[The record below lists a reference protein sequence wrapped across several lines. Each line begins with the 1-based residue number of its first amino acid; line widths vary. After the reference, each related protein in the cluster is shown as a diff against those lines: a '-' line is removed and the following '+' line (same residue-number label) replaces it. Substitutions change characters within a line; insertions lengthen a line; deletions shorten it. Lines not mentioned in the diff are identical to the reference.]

1 MSEPL
6 PRVFP
11 PRTIRVQL
19 TLAITAVVALVV
31 ALAGLAV
38 VLYADHRDHSD
49 VDAALAARATQ
60 VRTAA
65 TKSGSLPTDGSFAV
79 RLLVNNAVRAEVGA
93 TTKFSVPVKDGY
105 STVTAADGTHWR
117 SWAETLK
124 TGAQLQVLINLQ
136 DVEENHSGNV
146 MMINLIVLLAA
157 VIAAAGTWFVGGLVM
172 KPLVKLAEG
181 AHAITP
187 DAPTQRLP
195 VVTSPPEVADLG
207 TALNEALD
215 RMNIPD
221 RAQLTQEAAQ
231 EATQH
236 FAKVAVDNL
245 REPLHELG
253 DGLDQLLDN
262 PEMTVIQRHLL
273 LAAIQTE
280 YRRLVTL
287 VDDLEPKSTTG
298 LP

>member
-1 MSEPL
+1 VPEPL

-31 ALAGLAV
+31 ALAGLGV
-38 VLYADHRDHSD
+38 VLYADHRDRSD
-49 VDAALAARATQ
+49 VDAALATRAEQ

-79 RLLVNNAVRAEVGA
+79 RLLAGNAVRAEVGA
-93 TTKFSVPVKDGY
+93 ATKFSVPVADGY
-105 STVTAADGTHWR
+105 STVTAADGSHWR
-117 SWAETLK
+117 SWAEKLK
-124 TGAQLQVLINLQ
+124 TGGQLQVLINLQ

-146 MMINLIVLLAA
+146 MMINLIVVLAA
-157 VIAAAGTWFVGGLVM
+157 IVAAAGTWFVGGLVM
-172 KPLVKLAEG
+172 RPLVKLAEG
-181 AHAITP
+181 AQAIKP

-221 RAQLTQEAAQ
+221 REQLTQEAAR
-231 EATQH
+231 EATER
-236 FAKVAVDNL
+236 FAKVAADNL
-245 REPLHELG
+245 RVPLAELG
-253 DGLDQLLDN
+253 GGLDQLLDN
-262 PEMTVIQRHLL
+262 PDMTAIQRHLV
-273 LAAIQTE
+273 LAAVQTE

-287 VDDLEPKSTTG
+287 VDDLGPKTNS
-298 LP
+298 

>member
-1 MSEPL
+1 VPEPL

-31 ALAGLAV
+31 ALAGLGV
-38 VLYADHRDHSD
+38 VLYADHRDRGD
-49 VDAALAARATQ
+49 VDAALAARVEQ

-79 RLLVNNAVRAEVGA
+79 RLLVDNAVRAEVGA
-93 TTKFSVPVKDGY
+93 TTKFSIPVKDGY

-117 SWAETLK
+117 SWSEKLK
-124 TGAQLQVLINLQ
+124 TGAQMQVLINLQ

-146 MMINLIVLLAA
+146 LMINLIVVLAA
-157 VIAAAGTWFVGGLVM
+157 IVAAAGTWFVGGLVM

-181 AHAITP
+181 AQAISP
-187 DAPTQRLP
+187 DVPTQRLP

-221 RAQLTQEAAQ
+221 RERISQEAAQ
-231 EATQH
+231 EATEN
-236 FAKVAVDNL
+236 FAKTAADNL
-245 REPLHELG
+245 RQPLSELG
-253 DGLDQLLDN
+253 DNLDQLLDN
-262 PEMTVIQRHLL
+262 PDMTAIQRHLV

-280 YRRLVTL
+280 YRRIIDL
-287 VDDLEPKSTTG
+287 VDELEPKAKA
-298 LP
+298 